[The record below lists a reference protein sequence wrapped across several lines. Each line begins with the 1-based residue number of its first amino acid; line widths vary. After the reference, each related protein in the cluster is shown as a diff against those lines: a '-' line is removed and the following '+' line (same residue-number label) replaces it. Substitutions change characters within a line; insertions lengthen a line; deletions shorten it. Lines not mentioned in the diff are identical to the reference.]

1 MSMLFDNKKISEV
14 ILDGIRLDKITL
26 DSTSVFERPSTYSY
40 ASNLVFLGS
49 TGNYYVFY
57 NTTTKLPEAYSPIT
71 GEKVFEY
78 DNYTG
83 YDLSNV
89 SASYMYGYL
98 KSGNFFSPSLYFRHS
113 GSWEYSDEIY
123 ESDLKDYCYLLHF
136 TDDGFSRYYPFKE
149 FPELTKEIILECMGK
164 DTMGFFELLKVDMDS
179 DNNKLLIYITIS
191 KIIDHDGFSE
201 TIENEYC
208 IEIDIDNKTYAR
220 KFINTTYYTI
230 DEEGSNLN
238 RSYTNFCNIYT
249 GTRYEALK
257 EVDNSGDTTY
267 YVKYY
272 DKNDVS
278 HLLYSGSTESD
289 IYLKIKNIKYS
300 IYGTDVMVGYLKN
313 NNYGQYNGSFT
324 MYAFRDSDP
333 NTIVTSVITSSKY
346 PTLIG
351 SSNDY
356 VELIYDCG
364 YLYFVNHTLRKI
376 VPLKLN
382 MDDLTITV

>member
-123 ESDLKDYCYLLHF
+123 E
-136 TDDGFSRYYPFKE
+136 
-149 FPELTKEIILECMGK
+149 
-164 DTMGFFELLKVDMDS
+164 
-179 DNNKLLIYITIS
+179 
-191 KIIDHDGFSE
+191 
-201 TIENEYC
+201 
-208 IEIDIDNKTYAR
+208 
-220 KFINTTYYTI
+220 FIQ
-230 DEEGSNLN
+230 
-238 RSYTNFCNIYT
+238 
-249 GTRYEALK
+249 
-257 EVDNSGDTTY
+257 EVVRTNSGYNDLCV
-267 YVKYY
+267 VK
-272 DKNDVS
+272 
-278 HLLYSGSTESD
+278 
-289 IYLKIKNIKYS
+289 
-300 IYGTDVMVGYLKN
+300 
-313 NNYGQYNGSFT
+313 
-324 MYAFRDSDP
+324 
-333 NTIVTSVITSSKY
+333 
-346 PTLIG
+346 
-351 SSNDY
+351 
-356 VELIYDCG
+356 
-364 YLYFVNHTLRKI
+364 
-376 VPLKLN
+376 
-382 MDDLTITV
+382 